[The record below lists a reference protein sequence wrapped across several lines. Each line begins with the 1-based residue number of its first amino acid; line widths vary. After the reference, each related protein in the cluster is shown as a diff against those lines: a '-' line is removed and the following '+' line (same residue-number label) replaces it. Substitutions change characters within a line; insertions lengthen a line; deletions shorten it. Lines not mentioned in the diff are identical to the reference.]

1 MFSPSALRATLCI
14 SECIVC
20 EEIKPKK
27 KKKKKKI
34 PDSARAAS
42 ASPAGQLI
50 CFVKFVN
57 NQMINK

>member
-1 MFSPSALRATLCI
+1 MFFSIALRATLCI
-14 SECIVC
+14 SECAVC
-20 EEIKPKK
+20 ARKK
-27 KKKKKKI
+27 KKKKKS
-34 PDSARAAS
+34 PDSAGAAS